1 MINFIVL
8 YFNFANF
15 KGDFMPK
22 IHVFLCALYS
32 FDIFSSFSLD
42 FDMNNDTQQFHRNLR
57 ECALLIFA
65 NARNKLL
72 ILVYAILIPLIII
85 ANFLSIFGII
95 KTKRKKFTS
104 SQILFLALFV
114 SDLTIGVVQLPIN
127 IYLNWKA
134 SDQTCFEAQLGG
146 FCTIFLICLSGTI
159 SCVISIDRYITV
171 VHNKYH
177 KRFVTRKL
185 LTIIIICVTLTS
197 LLWAT
202 LDAMFKGGLQIVK
215 LAQLY
220 IALSAYTGSILAI
233 STVLKLALLKYV
245 KITRKN
251 SSIKQAQ
258 DSGLTKTIAIILA
271 IAVVTYLPLVIF
283 LNIAAYSFF
292 NPKNIKFIQKI
303 GNDFLWVLIF
313 CQSNAILNSAVYLV
327 RSSRTRRYIYKL
339 FQVKKRREVRKCQPV
354 VFNVIKD
361 SASAATARKV
371 EMLSVDILPIQRC
384 CPQ

>member
-1 MINFIVL
+1 
-8 YFNFANF
+8 
-15 KGDFMPK
+15 MPK
-22 IHVFLCALYS
+22 IHEFHCTLCSFERFLL
-32 FDIFSSFSLD
+32 FSVD
-42 FDMNNDTQQFHRNLR
+42 FDMNNDTQQFHHKLR
-57 ECALLIFA
+57 KCASLIFA
-65 NARNKLL
+65 NPRNKLL

-95 KTKRKKFTS
+95 KTKQKKFTS

-177 KRFVTRKL
+177 KKFVTRKL

-202 LDAMFKGGLQIVK
+202 LDAMFKGRLQIVK
-215 LAQLY
+215 LAKLY
-220 IALSAYTGSILAI
+220 IALSAYTGSMLAI
-233 STVLKLALLKYV
+233 STILKLALLKYV

-258 DSGLTKTIAIILA
+258 DARLTKTIAIILA
-271 IAVVTYLPLVIF
+271 IVVVTYLPLIIA
-283 LNIAAYSFF
+283 LSIAAYSFI
-292 NPKNIKFIQKI
+292 NHTNTKFIQKI
-303 GNDFLWVLIF
+303 GNDFLWVLIL
-313 CQSNAILNSAVYLV
+313 CQSNAILNSVVYLV
-327 RSSRTRRYIYKL
+327 RNSRMRRYYYKL
-339 FQVKKRREVRKCQPV
+339 FQVNKRREVRKCQPV
-354 VFNVIKD
+354 VLNVRTD
-361 SASAATARKV
+361 SASTAIARKV
-371 EMLSVDILPIQRC
+371 EILSVDILPI
-384 CPQ
+384 

>member
-1 MINFIVL
+1 M
-8 YFNFANF
+8 
-15 KGDFMPK
+15 
-22 IHVFLCALYS
+22 HVFLCALYS

-95 KTKRKKFTS
+95 KTKPKKFTS

-361 SASAATARKV
+361 SASTAIARKV